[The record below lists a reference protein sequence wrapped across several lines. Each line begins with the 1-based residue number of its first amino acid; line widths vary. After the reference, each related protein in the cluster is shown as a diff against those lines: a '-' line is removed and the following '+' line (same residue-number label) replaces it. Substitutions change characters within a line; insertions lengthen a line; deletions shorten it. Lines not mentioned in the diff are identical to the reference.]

1 MDNILLLKD
10 IIDDQIVCLNPG
22 DTLEKVVR
30 IFRQY
35 KITSIPIV
43 DTNEKLL
50 SVFTRPN
57 LYDALLQ
64 GASLKEFIDPYINEK
79 LVSLNGDMHFDELAE
94 FAKDTPIGTFPVTD
108 GEGKVIGVLTKANM
122 VVTLIRK
129 SEILYTQL
137 KAILDSMHNGVI
149 VVNNTGRISLVNSG
163 AKRLFKK
170 TEKDFLG
177 LPLND
182 ILPDLDLKPA
192 LSEGLIKVG
201 LKSKYD
207 EITTITNI
215 TPLIN
220 EDIIVGAVAIFQD
233 LTDLEQIAR
242 ELETVKAL
250 NKTLDTVLNIIYD
263 GIIVIDENG
272 YVTLCNRV
280 FNEFLNM
287 PQEKIVG
294 KHITEIMKDSRLHNV
309 AKTGIP
315 EIGDIQTILGKPLIV
330 SRLPIIRG
338 GKSVGAVGKATFPQL
353 PEVQELAYKISFLQ
367 NKVSFYQEEYEK
379 NKTAS
384 AILEGIVEESASMKK
399 IKSEIIQVA
408 KSTSTVLITGESGT
422 GKELVAQAIHT
433 CSGRKTGAF
442 VKVNCA
448 AIPENLL
455 EAEMFGYA
463 PGAFTGALK
472 KGKEGRFE
480 LANDGT
486 ILLDEVGDMPISL
499 QVKILRVIQEREFE
513 RLGDTKTRKIDV
525 RILAA
530 TNKDLKMAIAQGTF
544 REDLYYRLN
553 VIELRLPPLREHIED
568 IKPLVYKF
576 IDKYNRIL
584 DANISVISASALEV
598 LYRHSWPGNVRE
610 LENIIE
616 RAMNYARSGIIESIH
631 FPPYLTLSL
640 EHDPDKILPE
650 RGSYRSDLLRAE
662 KEIILAAIDEAG
674 GNKTKAAELLNLS
687 RSRLYVKMK
696 KYDIQ

>member
-1 MDNILLLKD
+1 
-10 IIDDQIVCLNPG
+10 
-22 DTLEKVVR
+22 
-30 IFRQY
+30 
-35 KITSIPIV
+35 
-43 DTNEKLL
+43 
-50 SVFTRPN
+50 
-57 LYDALLQ
+57 
-64 GASLKEFIDPYINEK
+64 
-79 LVSLNGDMHFDELAE
+79 
-94 FAKDTPIGTFPVTD
+94 
-108 GEGKVIGVLTKANM
+108 
-122 VVTLIRK
+122 
-129 SEILYTQL
+129 
-137 KAILDSMHNGVI
+137 
-149 VVNNTGRISLVNSG
+149 
-163 AKRLFKK
+163 
-170 TEKDFLG
+170 
-177 LPLND
+177 
-182 ILPDLDLKPA
+182 
-192 LSEGLIKVG
+192 
-201 LKSKYD
+201 
-207 EITTITNI
+207 
-215 TPLIN
+215 
-220 EDIIVGAVAIFQD
+220 
-233 LTDLEQIAR
+233 
-242 ELETVKAL
+242 
-250 NKTLDTVLNIIYD
+250 
-263 GIIVIDENG
+263 
-272 YVTLCNRV
+272 
-280 FNEFLNM
+280 M